1 MKLYMIL
8 LALSLFICVNLVQAQ
23 TFLHTTGTESSLLS
37 ELPSV
42 PQENDQSAEDAEER
56 DKSLSSGNLSVNNS
70 DGSVK
75 INYTKRINY
84 IQENGQQKGGS
95 LQMRYGF
102 DIRGKVTNGYL
113 RLFDAQDIFPGITG
127 NLYCGWQTCKS
138 AQTAQ
143 NAKVVWNHAFQFG
156 IGSSLGEYRLF
167 ETNLQDTD
175 SGDDEDDVNDVKVFS
190 PSLSFYYNLHLKNK
204 RRETKN
210 DRWAHWD
217 IILGFSAGY
226 TWDDNNYR
234 DLSVSEVTETRTLS
248 NLEGQDMKVA
258 TRKITA
264 LRGKEKNFNSLK
276 LNADMLLRTSMFAD
290 KFAIKLFFHSTRR
303 ENGDWVFEPGAGFFF
318 PASNKSEKVKQDKR
332 NASSGNANNGNANNG
347 NANNGNANNGNANN
361 GNANNGNANNGN
373 ANNGNANNGNANNG
387 NANNETGLIA
397 NFLSGLDKEVVFQYN
412 SSGLLNDSP
421 EKTDIPRTY
430 KIGLIGSYRF

>member
-113 RLFDAQDIFPGITG
+113 RLFDAQEISSLESQGIFIVVGKHVNQHRQHRTPRLFGIM
-127 NLYCGWQTCKS
+127 
-138 AQTAQ
+138 
-143 NAKVVWNHAFQFG
+143 HFQFG

-258 TRKITA
+258 TRKNYCSQ
-264 LRGKEKNFNSLK
+264 RERKEF
-276 LNADMLLRTSMFAD
+276 
-290 KFAIKLFFHSTRR
+290 
-303 ENGDWVFEPGAGFFF
+303 
-318 PASNKSEKVKQDKR
+318 
-332 NASSGNANNGNANNG
+332 
-347 NANNGNANNGNANN
+347 
-361 GNANNGNANNGN
+361 
-373 ANNGNANNGNANNG
+373 
-387 NANNETGLIA
+387 
-397 NFLSGLDKEVVFQYN
+397 
-412 SSGLLNDSP
+412 
-421 EKTDIPRTY
+421 
-430 KIGLIGSYRF
+430 

>member
-1 MKLYMIL
+1 MKLYTIL
-8 LALSLFICVNLVQAQ
+8 LALSLFICVNLVHAQ
-23 TFLHTTGTESSLLS
+23 TFLHTTGTDSALIKY
-37 ELPSV
+37 LPSV

-75 INYTKRINY
+75 ISYIKRINY
-84 IQENGQQKGGS
+84 IQENGQQNGGS
-95 LQMRYGF
+95 LKMKYGF

-127 NLYCGWQTCKS
+127 NLYCGWRTCNS
-138 AQTAQ
+138 AE

-156 IGSSLGEYRLF
+156 IGSSLGAYRLF

-175 SGDDEDDVNDVKVFS
+175 YGDDEDDVNVVNDVKVFS
-190 PSLSFYYNLHLKNK
+190 PSLGFYYNLHLKNK
-204 RRETKN
+204 RRETQN
-210 DRWAHWD
+210 DRWPHWD

-258 TRKITA
+258 TRKIAA
-264 LRGKEKNFNSLK
+264 LRGKKKNFNSLK
-276 LNADMLLRTSMFAD
+276 LNSDMLLGSSMFAD
-290 KFAIKLFFHSTRR
+290 KFAIKFFFHSTRR

-332 NASSGNANNGNANNG
+332 NESSGNANKGNANK
-347 NANNGNANNGNANN
+347 
-361 GNANNGNANNGN
+361 
-373 ANNGNANNGNANNG
+373 GNANNGNANNG

-421 EKTDIPRTY
+421 EKTDSPSAY
-430 KIGLIGSYRF
+430 KIGLIGSYGF